1 MLQRHRPPYEQVL
14 HCGNLIM
21 SPVAD
26 ANPFPTI
33 EPLVRT
39 EGVGKRYEIA
49 GGSVITAL
57 QDVNLSVPK
66 GAVTAVTGPSGSG
79 KSTLLHVIGA
89 MDVPDEG
96 RIVVGG
102 TEVTGLS
109 PKKKTEYR
117 RRIGFVFQRFHLL
130 SALTAADNVAAPLF
144 PYKIDFDLRQRAEEL
159 LASVGLEGRGDSLP
173 SRLSG
178 GEQQRVAIAR
188 ALINEPILLL
198 ADEPTGNL
206 DSKTSDEIMDL
217 LLRLREEHEATILVA
232 THDPL
237 IASRCDAVV
246 RIRDGLLVDHVAV
259 ERNESPE
266 ETLER
271 ISRYRP

>member
-1 MLQRHRPPYEQVL
+1 
-14 HCGNLIM
+14 
-21 SPVAD
+21 
-26 ANPFPTI
+26 
-33 EPLVRT
+33 
-39 EGVGKRYEIA
+39 
-49 GGSVITAL
+49 
-57 QDVNLSVPK
+57 
-66 GAVTAVTGPSGSG
+66 
-79 KSTLLHVIGA
+79 

-102 TEVTGLS
+102 TEVTALS

-130 SALTAADNVAAPLF
+130 AALSAADNVAAPLF
-144 PYKIDFDLRQRAEEL
+144 PYKVDFDPRRRAEEL

-188 ALINEPILLL
+188 ALVNDPILLL
-198 ADEPTGNL
+198 ADEPTGNV

-217 LLRLREEHEATILVA
+217 LLRMREEREATILVA

-237 IASRCDAVV
+237 IASRCDTVV
-246 RIRDGLLVDHVAV
+246 RIRDGRLIDHVAV
-259 ERNESPE
+259 ERSESSE